1 LAAAIDYARSEGAKV
16 IEAYPVDGERASVV
30 DYFTGTIGMFAE
42 HGFVEVIRRND
53 TRPIVR
59 LTV

>member
-1 LAAAIDYARSEGAKV
+1 V
-16 IEAYPVDGERASVV
+16 IEAYPVDGARQSAV
-30 DYFTGTIGMFAE
+30 DYFTGTLKMFSD